1 MGGNLDL
8 TEEEKI
14 LQTSVRKF
22 AESTLAPRASEIDI
36 REEFPWD
43 NIKGIADLGLFGIK
57 VDSEYGGSGGGSR
70 HVALVVEE
78 LARACPATS
87 LIYIAQ
93 LSLVI
98 HAINN
103 FGNPDQKQR
112 FLPSLI
118 RGDFLGSFCL
128 TEPGKGSD
136 AAGLETRY
144 SKDGKTYVLN
154 GTKCMIT
161 NGSLASTYII
171 FASQDPSLR
180 SKGISAFLVERDTPG
195 LKTQIMNGKMGMRA
209 SDTAEVFLDNVV
221 VSEENRIGSEG
232 DGFRVAIETLNT
244 SRASLAAQCV
254 GIAQSALEL
263 GVRHAKGREA
273 FGRKIGQ
280 FQAIEFMLADMAT
293 KVHAARLLAWEAA
306 SRIDDGLPFVKEAS
320 MAKLIAS
327 ETATWCS
334 DRALQI
340 HGGYGYFKPSAVE
353 RIYRDARVTEI
364 YEGTSEIQRLTI
376 ARHLFDE
383 ISN

>member
-1 MGGNLDL
+1 MDL
-8 TEEEKI
+8 ALTDEEK
-14 LQTSVRKF
+14 LLRTSVRRF
-22 AESTLAPRASEIDI
+22 AESALVPRASEIDI
-36 REEFPWD
+36 NEEFPWD

-57 VDSEYGGSGGGSR
+57 VDAEYGGSGGGSR
-70 HVALVVEE
+70 HVVLVVEE

-87 LIYIAQ
+87 LTYIAQ

-103 FGNPDQKQR
+103 FGDQEQKNR
-112 FLPSLI
+112 FLPDLV
-118 RGDFLGSFCL
+118 RGNVLGSFCL

-144 SKDGKTYVLN
+144 SKDGNTFVLN

-161 NGSLASTYII
+161 NGSHAGVYII
-171 FASQDPSLR
+171 FASQDRSLR

-195 LKTQIMNGKMGMRA
+195 LKTNIMSGKMGMRA

-221 VSEENRIGSEG
+221 VPAENLMGNER
-232 DGFRVAIETLNT
+232 DGFRVAMETLNA
-244 SRASLAAQCV
+244 SRSSLAAQCV
-254 GIAQSALEL
+254 GIAQSALEY
-263 GVRHAKGREA
+263 GIRYAKEREA
-273 FGRKIGQ
+273 FGRTIGQ
-280 FQAIEFMLADMAT
+280 FQAIEFMLADMST
-293 KVHAARLLAWEAA
+293 KVHAARLTAWEAA
-306 SRIDDGLPFVKEAS
+306 SRIDEGLPFVKEAS
-320 MAKLIAS
+320 MAKLFAS
-327 ETATWCS
+327 EVATWCA

-340 HGGYGYFKPSAVE
+340 HGGSGYFKPSAVE

-383 ISN
+383 SNSG